1 MKLSI
6 TFTFA
11 AVTVTSSCATVSA
24 LDNHHDNAIGFR
36 HNTLPCTDVLCDDD
50 YAPVCGF
57 DNKTYPNACIFQ
69 ATNCHTNV
77 TMAYLGPCRDRFVNN
92 ERVHSSASATSSNEK
107 TPLIRDR
114 THSANEER
122 GVSFHPGE
130 ATPLLT
136 KEVPYSKLQRMI
148 DEVVAD
154 DVLLA
159 EGVHPYDYLKGL
171 HDRFSTWDWKLFGS
185 FTSWLKWLRT
195 IFGLRVDKSAEPM
208 KVLKRIDRA
217 AKLRLAQ
224 LRPSIY
230 ADYVSYA
237 KLYNKYHLIQVIT
250 EH

>member
-1 MKLSI
+1 MVFVQGFYFYTYLLPTKLRLKLSI

-57 DNKTYPNACIFQ
+57 DNKTYPNA
-69 ATNCHTNV
+69 
-77 TMAYLGPCRDRFVNN
+77 FVNN